1 MTAIV
6 IFALLGF
13 VLFCCFLYIGLW
25 DFPASVNN
33 PPAVQAVRKMVK
45 LNGLSL
51 AGARVLSDDSDYR
64 ALLSHPALR
73 ETARKLRRDRQRLFL
88 QWMRMLRNDLKEL
101 YRFRRFL
108 VRCGAD
114 VGWGE
119 ELKILGAFLLAL
131 SLLQSAAFIAW
142 IAGPFALRGATRR
155 ARRLVETMSYA
166 PALALSRIPQTG
178 WTELERNWDAGAA

>member
-1 MTAIV
+1 MTVIV
-6 IFALLGF
+6 LFALLGF
-13 VLFCCFLYIGLW
+13 VLFGCFLYIGLW
-25 DFPASVNN
+25 DFPASVSN

-45 LNGLSL
+45 LDGLSL
-51 AGARVLSDDSDYR
+51 AGARILSEDGDYR

-73 ETARKLRRDRQRLFL
+73 ETARKLRRDRRFLFL
-88 QWMRMLRNDLKEL
+88 QWMRMLRNDLKKL

-108 VRCGAD
+108 VRCGAHA
-114 VGWGE
+114 GWGE

-131 SLLQSAAFIAW
+131 SLLQSAAFLVW

-166 PALALSRIPQTG
+166 PALALSRIPQAG
-178 WTELERNWDAGAA
+178 WRELERDWDANPA